1 MTTHLLDPSR
11 WQHEHVFQHGNP
23 AGERNT
29 WRVVAITSVMMVV
42 EIAAGWLF
50 NSMALLADG
59 WHMSTHAVA
68 LGVSGM
74 AYVFARRFARD
85 PRFAFGTWKIEVLA
99 AFASA
104 VFLAVVAL
112 YVAVESAARLFRPL
126 PIDYEQALLVATLG
140 LSVNLLSAWLLRDH
154 HHHPHCGDDA
164 SHDPLHAH
172 GNHHHADL
180 NLRSAYL
187 HVIADALTSV
197 LAIFALV
204 GGRFLGW
211 GWLDPVMGIVGATVI
226 SAWAY
231 GLIRDSSKVL
241 LDREMDHP
249 LVERIRSR
257 IEQDGDAKVA
267 DLHVWRIGHSQYACI
282 VSLVAHAP
290 RTPDDYRALLADCHE
305 LRHVSVEVNPCPRC
319 GSPGEMEPRHRASAQ
334 G

>member
-1 MTTHLLDPSR
+1 MTTHSLDPSR
-11 WQHEHVFQHGNP
+11 WQHEHVFHHGNA

-42 EIAAGWLF
+42 EIVAGWLF

-68 LGVSGM
+68 LGVSGL
-74 AYVFARRFARD
+74 AYALARRWARD
-85 PRFAFGTWKIEVLA
+85 PRFAFGTWKLEVLA

-104 VFLAVVAL
+104 VFLGVVAL
-112 YVAVESAARLFRPL
+112 YVAAESVTRLFRPL
-126 PIDYEQALLVATLG
+126 PIDYDQALLVAGLG
-140 LSVNLLSAWLLRDH
+140 LGVNLLCAWLLRE
-154 HHHPHCGDDA
+154 HHPHSHASDD
-164 SHDPLHAH
+164 PAH
-172 GNHHHADL
+172 ESTHRHRHHADL

-187 HVIADALTSV
+187 HVLADALTSV
-197 LAIFALV
+197 LAIIALL

-211 GWLDPVMGIVGATVI
+211 GWLDPVIGIVGAAVI

-249 LVERIRSR
+249 LVAQIRSR
-257 IEQDGDAKVA
+257 IEQDGDARVT
-267 DLHVWRIGHSQYACI
+267 DLHVWRVGRSQYACI

-290 RTPDDYRALLADCHE
+290 KTPDEYRALLGDRPE
-305 LRHVSVEVNPCPRC
+305 LRHVSIEVNACPRC
-319 GSPGEMEPRHRASAQ
+319 QSRREQTALAHRTPGEA
-334 G
+334 

>member
-1 MTTHLLDPSR
+1 MTTHSLDPSR

-29 WRVVAITSVMMVV
+29 WRVVAITSAMMMV
-42 EIAAGWLF
+42 EIVAGWLF

-68 LGVSGM
+68 LGVSGV
-74 AYVFARRFARD
+74 AYVLARRFARD

-104 VFLAVVAL
+104 VFLGVVAL
-112 YVAVESAARLFRPL
+112 YVAVESATRLFRPL

-140 LSVNLLSAWLLRDH
+140 LAVNLLCAWLLRDH
-154 HHHPHCGDDA
+154 HHHPHSDDDA

-172 GNHHHADL
+172 GDRHHADL

-187 HVIADALTSV
+187 HVVADALTSI
-197 LAIFALV
+197 LAIAALL
-204 GGRFLGW
+204 GGRLAGW
-211 GWLDPVMGIVGATVI
+211 NWLDPVMGIVGATVI

-249 LVERIRSR
+249 VVERVRR
-257 IEQDGDAKVA
+257 LIEGDGEATIS
-267 DLHVWRIGHSQYACI
+267 DLHVWRVGRTQYACI
-282 VSLVAHAP
+282 VSLVTHTP
-290 RTPDDYRALLADCHE
+290 KTPDEYRE
-305 LRHVSVEVNPCPRC
+305 RLRHCPELEHVSIEVNPCPRC
-319 GSPGEMEPRHRASAQ
+319 RKQS
-334 G
+334 

>member
-1 MTTHLLDPSR
+1 MTTHSLDPSR

-42 EIAAGWLF
+42 EIVAGWLF

-59 WHMSTHAVA
+59 WHMSTHAAA
-68 LGVSGM
+68 LGASGI
-74 AYVFARRFARD
+74 AYVLARRFVRD

-104 VFLAVVAL
+104 VFLGVVAL
-112 YVAVESAARLFRPL
+112 YVALESVTQLFRPL
-126 PIDYEQALLVATLG
+126 PIDYDQALLVAVLG
-140 LSVNLLSAWLLRDH
+140 LAVNLLCAWLLRDRHSHAGGDPTHGHLH
-154 HHHPHCGDDA
+154 HHR
-164 SHDPLHAH
+164 
-172 GNHHHADL
+172 HHADL

-187 HVIADALTSV
+187 HVLADALTSV
-197 LAIFALV
+197 LAITALL

-211 GWLDPVMGIVGATVI
+211 GWLDPIIGIVGAAVI

-249 LVERIRSR
+249 VVEQIRR
-257 IEQDGDAKVA
+257 TLERDGDVKVT
-267 DLHVWRIGHSQYACI
+267 DLHVWRIGRSQYACI

-290 RTPDDYRALLADCHE
+290 KTPDEYRALLANCPE
-305 LRHVSVEVNPCPRC
+305 LRHTSVEVNACPRC
-319 GSPGEMEPRHRASAQ
+319 GSRREQTEPQQRVS
-334 G
+334 GKG